1 MSFFGWTAG
10 IPALVARCKE
20 VFTTASLKHHTARRT
35 FGRFGD
41 IVGGAA
47 NPLSASSR
55 DIVSQTSTADTSTRE
70 LVGSANAKALPRR
83 LWRSYVFAACCALLQ
98 LTAVALLPGLAGAQP
113 GLVVVALATAGA
125 LCVAI
130 TFRKDVGG
138 RLRLGTGLLIGL
150 GAALVQVLLLASLPG
165 GITLAQPVWALGALA
180 AILVTFIAFVWAYAV
195 TINPWGLLCGAAVTM
210 AGLFMLHLGLLAAL
224 RPEDAVAPA
233 WIGSVA
239 ALWCTSLGLLLG
251 MRLGDLSLV
260 ASRKSIAIRERFRV
274 LAETLPIPIVLTG
287 PDNRQ
292 VLFVNKRTQ
301 AQFYQAERLGHDD
314 VTDAFYVTPEDREK
328 LREMLRRGGAVENYE
343 LEMRRTDGSS
353 FWALVSARAITF
365 SGGPAILASYHDITD
380 RKAAEE
386 ALLASEVR
394 YALISRA
401 ANDGIW
407 DWDIPTGAVYYS
419 SRWKEIV
426 GIEPGKRL
434 NGLDDWLSRVHPED
448 VVRLQREIDAHIAG
462 STAQLDTEYRIQHG
476 DGRYCWMQCRAIAL
490 RNNEGKPIRVAGS
503 QSDIT
508 LRKTYEISLLNA
520 AYEDRLTGVNNRAY
534 FNQLVET
541 RNDVQTIDGTAI
553 LLLNVDQFRRLND
566 SLGTGAGDALLV
578 AMARR
583 LAGRVKPADAL
594 SRIGSDEFAIWLHAV
609 PDHDAALTLAES
621 LQGDLA
627 QPYALGDIEMSVA
640 VSIGIA
646 APTLGDA
653 ENGADLLRN
662 ARLALDRAKQLGG
675 ARAELFDDALLRE
688 TKLRRRLSRELANAA
703 RLGQIF
709 FEYQPIVTLGEAGRN
724 VINCFETLMRWQH
737 PELGLIPPAR
747 FIPIAEEAG
756 LIGQLG
762 MFAIEC
768 AAREVAAWAE
778 EGLVPEEF
786 SVAVN
791 LSARQISDRASVLRL
806 HELLDR
812 LDVPR
817 GRLKLEI
824 TESVLMGDP
833 EAMAI
838 TLHEFKER
846 GIALCLD
853 DFGTGYSSLSYL
865 HRFPLDVLKID
876 RSFVSRMLR
885 APEALRLVR
894 SIIELSHDLGLRVVA
909 EGVEAGEECAL
920 LRQLGCD
927 QAQGYF
933 FSRPV
938 SSERARELLRRGV
951 I

>member
-1 MSFFGWTAG
+1 M
-10 IPALVARCKE
+10 
-20 VFTTASLKHHTARRT
+20 
-35 FGRFGD
+35 
-41 IVGGAA
+41 
-47 NPLSASSR
+47 
-55 DIVSQTSTADTSTRE
+55 SQTSTADTSPRE
-70 LVGSANAKALPRR
+70 LVGPAKPKPVPHRFR
-83 LWRSYVFAACCALLQ
+83 RSYLFGAYCALLQ
-98 LTAVALLPGLAGAQP
+98 LAAVALVPGLAGAQP
-113 GLVVVALATAGA
+113 GLVLVALATSAA
-125 LCVAI
+125 LCVVI

-138 RLRLGTGLLIGL
+138 RLRLSTGVLVGL
-150 GAALVQVLLLASLPG
+150 SAVLVEVLLLASLPG
-165 GITLAQPVWALGALA
+165 GVVLARPAWVAVALIAALA
-180 AILVTFIAFVWAYAV
+180 TFAGLTWAYAI
-195 TINPWGLLCGAAVTM
+195 TISPWGLLCGAVVTM
-210 AGLFMLHLGLLAAL
+210 AGLFTLHLSLLAAL
-224 RPEDAVAPA
+224 RPGDPMPPD
-233 WIGSVA
+233 WLGMMP

-292 VLFVNKRTQ
+292 VLFVNKRTK
-301 AQFYQAERLGHDD
+301 AQFFQAERLSHAD
-314 VTDAFYVTPEDREK
+314 VTDGFYVSPEDQQK
-328 LREMLRRGGAVENYE
+328 LRDMLGRGGAVENYE
-343 LEMRRTDGSS
+343 LEMRRGDGSS

-434 NGLDDWLSRVHPED
+434 TGLDDWLSRVHPED
-448 VVRLQREIDAHIAG
+448 VERLKRDISAHIAG
-462 STAQLDTEYRIQHG
+462 STPQLDTEYRIQHG

-490 RNNEGKPIRVAGS
+490 RNNEGKPIRMAGS

-520 AYEDRLTGVNNRAY
+520 AYEDRLTGINNRAY

-541 RNDVQTIDGTAI
+541 RNDVRAIEGTTI

-566 SLGTGAGDALLV
+566 SLGTGAGDALLI

-583 LAGRVKPADAL
+583 LASRVKPADAL

-609 PDHDAALTLAES
+609 SDHGAALALAET

-627 QPYALGDIEMSVA
+627 QPYALGDIEMSVG

-646 APTLGDA
+646 TPTLGDA

-662 ARLALDRAKQLGG
+662 ARLALDRAKLQGG
-675 ARAELFDDALLRE
+675 GRAELFDDALLRE
-688 TKLRRRLSRELANAA
+688 TKLRRRLSRELANAT

-709 FEYQPIVTLGEAGRN
+709 FEYQPVVNLGADGSN
-724 VINCFETLMRWQH
+724 VIICFEMLMRWRH

-768 AAREVAAWAE
+768 AAREVAAWTAD
-778 EGLVPEEF
+778 GLVPEEF

-791 LSARQISDRASVLRL
+791 LSARQISDRASVMRL
-806 HELLDR
+806 HALLDR
-812 LDVPR
+812 VAVPP

-833 EAMAI
+833 EAMAT
-838 TLHEFKER
+838 TLHEFRER
-846 GIALCLD
+846 GIELCLD

-927 QAQGYF
+927 HAQGYF

-938 SSERARELLRRGV
+938 SSERARELLQQRV